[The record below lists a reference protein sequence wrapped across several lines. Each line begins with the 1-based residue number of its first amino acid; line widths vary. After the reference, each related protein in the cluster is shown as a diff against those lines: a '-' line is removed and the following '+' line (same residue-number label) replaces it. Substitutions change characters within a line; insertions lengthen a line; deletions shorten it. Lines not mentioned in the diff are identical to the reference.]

1 MGMIVT
7 KSKLQV
13 KYMRINGFAR
23 CEGYKLY
30 ITYCHCDCMTQ
41 PLV

>member
-1 MGMIVT
+1 MIVARN
-7 KSKLQV
+7 KLQV
-13 KYMRINGFAR
+13 KYMRINDFAF

-41 PLV
+41 SLV